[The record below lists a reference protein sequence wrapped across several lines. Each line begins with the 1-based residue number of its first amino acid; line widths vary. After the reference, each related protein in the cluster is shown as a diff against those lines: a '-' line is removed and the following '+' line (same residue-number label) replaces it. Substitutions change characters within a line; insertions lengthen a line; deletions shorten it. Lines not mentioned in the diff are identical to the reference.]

1 MVSPKK
7 GPWPTEIEAAALRGR
22 QRQRAWIV
30 WKVFHED
37 TVLNLSIIMDV
48 FFAIP
53 LISSFL
59 GSRWVFVLILYPTTS
74 FSSGWKKNL
83 RKIHHESRSS
93 LRSPWIYHNSI
104 CLFAGGVYHL
114 GIFIWGIDCF
124 LMATDEPYRTI

>member
-48 FFAIP
+48 FFCHT
-53 LISSFL
+53 FD
-59 GSRWVFVLILYPTTS
+59 F
-74 FSSGWKKNL
+74 
-83 RKIHHESRSS
+83 
-93 LRSPWIYHNSI
+93 
-104 CLFAGGVYHL
+104 
-114 GIFIWGIDCF
+114 
-124 LMATDEPYRTI
+124 